1 MQDNNLAMDLTEQ
14 GYVPDTVIRLGI
26 RRLIKQRLQEISHDD
41 CEQIAMN
48 QNNFIE
54 AMNNSV
60 IAPLTDKANEQHY
73 EVPSELFVQALGENL
88 KYSSCYWKD
97 STTDLDQAERDA
109 LALTCD
115 HAQLE
120 DGQDILEL
128 GCGWGSLTLWMAEQ
142 YPSSNITAVSN
153 SVSQREYIQSRAK
166 QRGLEN
172 VDVITCDMN
181 DFAIQKHFD
190 RIVSIEMF
198 EHMRNY
204 QQLFKNIKSWLKQD
218 GKFLMHIFVHRSTPY
233 AFEAIDDSDWMS
245 RFFFSGGIMPSDDL
259 PLFFQED
266 LKIQQRWHWS
276 GTHYQKTANAWLR
289 NMDANKQSL
298 WPVLEQTYGEEYA
311 QQWWVRWRVFF
322 MACEELFG
330 YNQGQEWWVSHYLFE

>member
-14 GYVPDTVIRLGI
+14 GYVPDKVIRLGI
-26 RRLIKQRLQEISHDD
+26 RRLIKQRLKEISHDN
-41 CEQIAMN
+41 CEQMSTD
-48 QNNFIE
+48 QKDFIE

-73 EVPSELFVQALGENL
+73 EVPAEFFVQALGENL

-97 STTDLDQAERDA
+97 STSDLYQAERDA

-115 HAQLE
+115 HAKLK

-153 SVSQREYIQSRAK
+153 SASQRKYIQGRAQ

-172 VDVITCDMN
+172 IEVITCDMN
-181 DFAIQKHFD
+181 DFSIAKNFD

-204 QQLFKNIKSWLKQD
+204 RLLFKNVKSWLKPD
-218 GKFLMHIFVHRSTPY
+218 GKFLMHVFVHRSTPY
-233 AFEAIDDSDWMS
+233 AFEAVDETDWMS

-259 PLFFQED
+259 PLFFQEH
-266 LKIQQRWHWS
+266 LKINQRWHWS
-276 GTHYQKTANAWLR
+276 GTHYQKTASAWLQ
-289 NMDANKQSL
+289 NMDASKQSI
-298 WPVLEQTYGEEYA
+298 WPVLEQTYGEENA
-311 QQWWVRWRVFF
+311 QQWWMRWRVFF

-330 YNQGQEWWVSHYLFE
+330 YNHGQEWWVSHYLFE